1 MACLSTDSADIVE
14 YFVSGEE
21 MVIHINPG
29 V

>member
-1 MACLSTDSADIVE
+1 MTCLSTDSADIVE
-14 YFVSGEE
+14 YLLSGEE